1 MRLEINESLRPNIK
15 EVAVEAKAGLRE
27 EPGIDQKARVVREV
41 EVGAKVEIVRRVFQ
55 QKRRAKS
62 NVKTILN

>member
-1 MRLEINESLRPNIK
+1 MENME
-15 EVAVEAKAGLRE
+15 EVEVEAKAGLRE
-27 EPGIDQKARVVREV
+27 EPGTDQKAKVVREV

-55 QKRRAKS
+55 QKRRAKT